1 LVKAVQ
7 TIKSPG
13 PTTTPDLSQIHSYD
27 HTGNIPEHHTTE
39 TAGRKTYR
47 TAQVA
52 TPRKNKICPK
62 QLDGTELAHREIPAE
77 MKTFK
82 VGTCHHHVNLK

>member
-7 TIKSPG
+7 TIKSPR
-13 PTTTPDLSQIHSYD
+13 PTTKPDLSQIHGYN
-27 HTGNIPEHHTTE
+27 HTANIPEHHTTQ

-52 TPRKNKICPK
+52 TVQKKKNKICPK
-62 QLDGTELAHREIPAE
+62 
-77 MKTFK
+77 
-82 VGTCHHHVNLK
+82 